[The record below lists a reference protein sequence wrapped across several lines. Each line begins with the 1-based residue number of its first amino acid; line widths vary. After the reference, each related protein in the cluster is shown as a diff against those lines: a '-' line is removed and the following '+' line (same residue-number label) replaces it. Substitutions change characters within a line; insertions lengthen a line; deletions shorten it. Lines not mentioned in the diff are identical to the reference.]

1 MHTEMPDV
9 RFRRLYVGVSLGA
22 FAVLLAGLIA
32 LRVHPIVGILLAI
45 AGMAMLLYAAAGLFR
60 AIGIEE

>member
-1 MHTEMPDV
+1 MHTEMPDA
-9 RFRRLYVGVSLGA
+9 RFRRLYVGASLGA